1 MNAKHL
7 ASLVVVILT
16 IVFIQV
22 VLQVRKNLTAMQ
34 TEVQKARGEAEGIE
48 IQLRTEKTVLA
59 QLQKNSGALIAYLQ
73 EWEPQMKGIE
83 TPEAGELSV
92 ASRVKRSGIVSLAQ
106 RFEAVST
113 KTPTLPRVLRAN
125 MTVEDDYARTMN
137 WIGDMEQGFP
147 ASRISRLRIERGQS
161 GNDIRAEVVLD
172 LPLLRTEAA
181 AP

>member
-16 IVFIQV
+16 VIFVQV

-34 TEVQKARGEAEGIE
+34 AEVQKARGAAEGIE
-48 IQLRTEKTVLA
+48 LQLRTEKSVLA
-59 QLQKNSGALIAYLQ
+59 QLEKNSSALIAYLK
-73 EWEPQMKGIE
+73 EWEPQLKGIE
-83 TPEAGELSV
+83 TPEAGELNV
-92 ASRVKRSGIVSLAQ
+92 ASRVKKSGIMSLAQ

-113 KTPTLPRVLRAN
+113 KTPNIPRLLRAN
-125 MTVEDDYARTMN
+125 LTVEDDYVRTMN
-137 WIGDMEQGFP
+137 WLGDMEEAFP
-147 ASRISRLRIERGQS
+147 ASRISSLKIERGQS
-161 GNDIRAEVVLD
+161 GNDIRADVVLD